1 MERLPQQSDLRNE
14 EGQFDICENTGFVNS
29 INKPEKSDI
38 GNVSFNITE
47 LIMHNNIKIGYW
59 VAVSGLIYDISNFIN
74 QYRDDDNVLI
84 QKSGTDI
91 TIDYQIIHSLNPE
104 FHARLSTYFIG
115 KLIDP
120 FKDNIL
126 NEIKNLL
133 YACIRIEN
141 SINIVTNYQNSDL
154 YRPCIQDTQEKM
166 MSLLDGLYSYLNQIE
181 NEIFVKVK
189 YEFKLFNEI
198 VDELINDGNTSLED
212 FLHILYR
219 YKGLC
224 YIIKYT
230 LEKALISPNLE
241 YTFDNNFSFLIQ
253 TIEKSTNELINTDK
267 HIVRNHYITI
277 IGGSLCGVVLAIY
290 LKKKF
295 AFNVHVYDKLD
306 DPRIKYTEHSS
317 ASFNITLS
325 IRGLMALSEIGLKD
339 SVQKICI
346 PVYGRCFHTSENE
359 LLDQLYGPHNEALY
373 AVKRDELLHLLVSE
387 AEKEGIVLHY
397 GVECHTIKY
406 SDGPTIIH
414 AVDKLSKRSIEIHT
428 NYLFGADGLNSKVR
442 ETIDRQLSF
451 EKNSEILKHKMIYR
465 EFVLPANEAGEYMF
479 RNDRLHI
486 WPRDE
491 FIILAFPNAGG
502 SFTLTLC
509 IPDDHQK
516 TEKLKSDPQFL
527 NHFLKEYFPDISPF
541 IQRLILN
548 EPQRRWG
555 TFDQVNVHQ
564 WYIEDKVLIL
574 GDAAHAFY
582 PFYGQAANS
591 AFEDCRYLV
600 QLIEKNPNDWN
611 TIFSQF
617 QCRKQD
623 TDTIA
628 NLTTSHGK
636 CLTAKVNSQELLF
649 KTKISLEITRQNQRI
664 QPLYNNISFTDLPY
678 RLAPQLSRTHEEIFE
693 EVTKCLEF
701 RYEHLDDQMII
712 STVVDVI
719 SRNKMTLLK
728 DISSEGK
735 ERG

>member
-1 MERLPQQSDLRNE
+1 MEQLSQQSNLRNE
-14 EGQFDICENTGFVNS
+14 EGQCDICKNAGLVHSVNKS
-29 INKPEKSDI
+29 EKLDI
-38 GNVSFNITE
+38 DNVSFNITE
-47 LIMHNNIKIGYW
+47 LITHNNIKNGYW
-59 VAVSGLIYDISNFIN
+59 IAVSGLIYDISNLIN
-74 QYRDDDNVLI
+74 QYHDDNNVLI

-91 TIDYQIIHSLNPE
+91 TKGYQKNHSLKPK
-104 FHARLSTYFIG
+104 FDARLSTYLIG

-126 NEIKNLL
+126 NILYECIK
-133 YACIRIEN
+133 IEN
-141 SINIVTNYQNSDL
+141 SININIVTNYQNIDL
-154 YRPCIQDTQEKM
+154 CRPCIQDTQETM
-166 MSLLDGLYSYLNQIE
+166 MSLFDGRYSYLNQIE
-181 NEIFVKVK
+181 NQL
-189 YEFKLFNEI
+189 KLFNEI
-198 VDELINDGNTSLED
+198 VAGLIKNGNTSLDD

-230 LEKALISPNLE
+230 LEKALISSNLE
-241 YTFDNNFSFLIQ
+241 YTFGKNFSFLIQ
-253 TIEKSTNELINTDK
+253 TIEKSTNELLNTDK

-325 IRGLMALSEIGLKD
+325 IRGLNALSGIGLED
-339 SVQKICI
+339 SVRQICI

-397 GVECHTIKY
+397 GVECRMIKY
-406 SDGPTIIH
+406 SDGPTIID

-442 ETIDRQLSF
+442 ETIDGKLSA
-451 EKNSEILKHKMIYR
+451 EKNSEIIKHKMIYR
-465 EFVLPANEAGEYMF
+465 EFLLPANEAGECVF

-509 IPDDHQK
+509 IPHDHQK

-527 NHFLKEYFPDISPF
+527 NHFMKEYFPDISPF

-548 EPQRRWG
+548 ESKQRRWASLN
-555 TFDQVNVHQ
+555 QVNVHQ

-591 AFEDCRYLV
+591 AFEDCQYLA
-600 QLIEKNPNDWN
+600 QLIVENSNDWN

-617 QCRKQD
+617 QCRKED

-628 NLTTSHGK
+628 DLAISHGK
-636 CLTAKVNSQELLF
+636 HLTAKVNSKDLLL
-649 KTKISLEITRQNQRI
+649 KTKISLEITRQNSEI
-664 QPLYNNISFTDLPY
+664 QPLYNNISFTNLPY
-678 RLAPQLSRTHEEIFE
+678 GSVPQLSHPHEEILK
-693 EVTKCLEF
+693 EVSECLES
-701 RYEHLDDQMII
+701 RSEDLDDQMIT
-712 STVVDVI
+712 STVADVI
-719 SRNKMTLLK
+719 SKNKITLLK
-728 DISSEGK
+728 DISSEDK
-735 ERG
+735 K